1 MYTFL
6 HAFGDSTWKKGLNYY
21 LTNRINNF
29 ASSDD
34 LYEALQRAVNEDYP
48 ASTPNVAEIMKTWEH
63 QGGFPLITVS
73 RNDSRVTISQE
84 RFFYGSDVS
93 DSLWHVP
100 ISYYTSST
108 PNASKT
114 TADFWISNSQ
124 STTLTTVVL
133 DKIKDA
139 NDWIIFNTQQV
150 RFKSQIWRFININF

>member
-1 MYTFL
+1 M
-6 HAFGDSTWKKGLNYY
+6 NYY

-150 RFKSQIWRFININF
+150 RFKSQT

>member
-6 HAFGDSTWKKGLNYY
+6 HALGDSTWKKGLNYY
-21 LTNRINNF
+21 LTNRANKF

-34 LYEALQRAVNEDYP
+34 LYEALQLAVNEDYP
-48 ASTPNVAEIMKTWEH
+48 ASSPNVAEMMKTWEN

-73 RNDSRVTISQE
+73 RNDSQVTISQE

-100 ISYYTSST
+100 ISYYTSSS
-108 PNASKT
+108 PNTSKT

-124 STTLTTVVL
+124 TTTLTTDVL
-133 DKIKDA
+133 EKIKDA

-150 RFKSQIWRFININF
+150 CLKSRLWIFIKIHF